1 MWVIIDYYIDIIL
14 FIFPILF
21 LYLINPK
28 ETIKNI
34 FNYLGFKRISFKS
47 ISKHSLILYCS
58 IFLVSPLITF
68 IFNLFG
74 FQDLGLVSTRILS
87 LPFYY
92 IVYLF
97 VIRVFV
103 EEFFFRGFLVKKIG
117 VFLSALLFAIAH
129 LGYSSIVEFVGAFI
143 LGLVL
148 GYYFKKTDNI
158 YPNIIAH
165 FLYDFSVYI
174 LLIYLI

>member
-1 MWVIIDYYIDIIL
+1 
-14 FIFPILF
+14 
-21 LYLINPK
+21 
-28 ETIKNI
+28 
-34 FNYLGFKRISFKS
+34 
-47 ISKHSLILYCS
+47 
-58 IFLVSPLITF
+58 
-68 IFNLFG
+68 
-74 FQDLGLVSTRILS
+74 LGLVSTRILS